1 MKPLSRFSGPIL
13 AELLL
18 NFCVSLLL
26 FRLLGRI
33 ADAASG
39 ATGSV
44 NSLFSLFHMLFLGL
58 SQAGGIMIANACGRG
73 NDQLAARQR
82 GSLLLIFLFTV
93 SVILLMVSAGRAF
106 LVTQI
111 LGLSGNSA
119 EFAMNYCRIAQW
131 SLVTQAIAQF
141 MTAIFRSLGNSMLP
155 FLIALL
161 NNSLTLALLWL
172 LPDYS
177 AALQI
182 SSIEWI
188 ALCQISGNLVALL
201 VSVSTFLLFMRAPI
215 ELPAPGRFSV
225 QEFKAI
231 VLLAF
236 AVILEPVSYSLAQ
249 VVISR
254 FFAEFGEVALAA
266 RAYAGTL
273 AAIPSLLGIALGW
286 GAQIQVSYL
295 IGAGQLE
302 EARSAVLRS
311 CRLTV
316 VIGPLFALFV
326 YLNAGWL
333 LTMFTGDPA
342 VTSAATLLLGCFV
355 LLEIG
360 RSCNTTIAPAL
371 KARGEAAYVA
381 RFAFIVMILVCL
393 PVAWLLSFPLGL
405 GILGL
410 GLTAAF
416 DEILRGWLNLK
427 RWQKTAG

>member
-1 MKPLSRFSGPIL
+1 MNRLSRFSGPIL

-18 NFCVSLLL
+18 NFCVSLVL
-26 FRLLGRI
+26 FRLLGKI

-44 NSLFSLFHMLFLGL
+44 NSLFSLFNMLFLGL

-82 GSLLLIFLFTV
+82 GSLLLIFLITTTA
-93 SVILLMVSAGRAF
+93 ILLLVSAGRSF
-106 LVTQI
+106 LVTQVM
-111 LGLSGNSA
+111 GLSGNSA
-119 EFAMNYCRIAQW
+119 EYAMNYCRIAQW
-131 SLVTQAIAQF
+131 SLATQAIAQF

-155 FLIALL
+155 FLIALI
-161 NNSLTLALLWL
+161 NSSLTLTLLWL

-177 AALQI
+177 AALDI

-188 ALCQISGNLVALL
+188 ALCQLSGSLVALL
-201 VSVSTFLLFMRAPI
+201 ISISVFLLFLHAPV
-215 ELPAPGRFSV
+215 ELPSPGRFSGM
-225 QEFKAI
+225 EFKAI
-231 VLLAF
+231 LILAF

-254 FFAEFGEVALAA
+254 FFAELGDAALAA
-266 RAYAGTL
+266 RAYAGTISV
-273 AAIPSLLGIALGW
+273 IPSLLGIALGW

-295 IGAGQLE
+295 IGSGQLD
-302 EARSAVLRS
+302 EARSVVLRS

-316 VIGPLFALFV
+316 VLAPLFALFI
-326 YLNAGWL
+326 YLNAAQL
-333 LTMFTGDPA
+333 VSIFTSDQS
-342 VTSAATLLLGCFV
+342 VIIAAKILLGCFV
-355 LLEIG
+355 LIEIG

-371 KARGEAAYVA
+371 KARGDAAFVA
-381 RFAFIVMILVCL
+381 RTAFVVMILVSL
-393 PVAWLLSFPLGL
+393 PIAWFLSFPLGL

-427 RWQKTAG
+427 RWQRVDS